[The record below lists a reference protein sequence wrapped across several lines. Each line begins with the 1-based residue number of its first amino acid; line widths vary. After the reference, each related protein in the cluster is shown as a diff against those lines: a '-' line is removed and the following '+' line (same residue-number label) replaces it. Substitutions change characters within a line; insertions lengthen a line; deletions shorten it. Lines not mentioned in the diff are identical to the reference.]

1 MSFKSFISIRPC
13 WPLTAYIAPP
23 SDAFSL
29 NLVKWTKLMN
39 LKKGHG
45 NKFGR
50 ILGKIANMNISNGDS
65 PCYGVLKNEL
75 QPPRGEM

>member
-29 NLVKWTKLMN
+29 NLVKWTKLMD

-45 NKFGR
+45 NIFER
-50 ILGKIANMNISNGDS
+50 I
-65 PCYGVLKNEL
+65 
-75 QPPRGEM
+75 

>member
-29 NLVKWTKLMN
+29 NLVKWPKLMDHSAHR
-39 LKKGHG
+39 LEKITE
-45 NKFGR
+45 KF
-50 ILGKIANMNISNGDS
+50 L
-65 PCYGVLKNEL
+65 
-75 QPPRGEM
+75 